1 MNSMFKNQMF
11 DPNDVVFAMAE
22 LTQQQYN
29 SRLTKWNIQKHFT
42 KNHELLTL
50 SKCCARRKFAVAKL
64 VKKVSLGYSTDA
76 FQVMLKQL
84 SSGLADIVDDV
95 IGNI

>member
-11 DPNDVVFAMAE
+11 DSNDMVFAMAE

-29 SRLTKWNIQKHFT
+29 SRLTKWHIQKHFT

-50 SKCCARRKFAVAKL
+50 SKCCARRKFAI
-64 VKKVSLGYSTDA
+64 VKKVSLDYSTDA